1 MDSFMQILNGR
12 GIKDEGAWGKKKGKG
27 WEEVLGPYFFFKKKN
42 AATAAIA
49 AMAMMAMMM

>member
-1 MDSFMQILNGR
+1 MQILNGR
-12 GIKDEGAWGKKKGKG
+12 GIKDEGAWGKEKKGKG